1 MAQTL
6 TIPIDDHSTE
16 CTMHYL
22 VQYKF
27 NGDAGFFFSQLFYDS
42 PIVLPNMQ
50 DSAVYDIRI
59 TRYCCDG
66 SVSDPVDITT
76 STTPVP
82 EPSLF
87 SAAQVGVDVEL
98 QFTDMSVDSYEIER
112 ATDVGFTTG
121 LTSIYAGV
129 WVATVTDL
137 AVPPGNYWYRVRSID
152 NGVASIWVV
161 DPITVV

>member
-6 TIPIDDHSTE
+6 TIPIDDHSTA
-16 CTMHYL
+16 CTMYYL

-27 NGDAGFFFSQLFYDS
+27 NGDVGYFFTDKFYDS
-42 PIVLPNMQ
+42 PIVLQNMQ

-59 TRYCCDG
+59 TRYCCNG
-66 SVSDPVDITT
+66 STADPVDITT

-82 EPSLF
+82 EPSTLGA
-87 SAAQVGVDVEL
+87 SQVGVDVEL
-98 QFTDMSVDSYEIER
+98 AWTDMSVDSYEIQR
-112 ATDVGFTTG
+112 ATNVGFTTG
-121 LTSIYAGV
+121 LTDIYSGV

-137 AVPPGNYWYRVRSID
+137 AVPAGSYWYRVRSID
-152 NGVASIWVV
+152 GGVASIWIV